1 MITKI
6 SSLKFINLSDTRKI
20 GKILQN
26 RVPGNMR
33 KYLTKTLPRS
43 RETIPPSL
51 NVLAHEHSVKFTS
64 QGVIDW
70 WRSSP
75 SCRIQPLSNF
85 WTQHHR
91 PIFAS
96 PSCPTCQQQTRVLGK
111 KQKRLRWI
119 VKCEA
124 KLKQI
129 VWYFG
134 QILKKFWFWNTN
146 VKFLWL

>member
-51 NVLAHEHSVKFTS
+51 NVLAHKLSVKFAS
-64 QGVIDW
+64 QGVIDESLLLLVGFGP
-70 WRSSP
+70 RAIFEHNIIVPSSLHLHVRLV
-75 SCRIQPLSNF
+75 SSR
-85 WTQHHR
+85 R
-91 PIFAS
+91 V
-96 PSCPTCQQQTRVLGK
+96 RVLLAE
-111 KQKRLRWI
+111 QRI
-119 VKCEA
+119 A
-124 KLKQI
+124 
-129 VWYFG
+129 G
-134 QILKKFWFWNTN
+134 QN
-146 VKFLWL
+146 VLHPDG